1 MSKVDYW
8 MNPKNVKCDTF
19 RSNSELTLE
28 VLAHCTKYINTC
40 EVARKNLNDELK
52 RLGFP
57 GLDEMIETL
66 IRKQSKKE

>member
-8 MNPKNVKCDTF
+8 MNPKSVKCGTF
-19 RSNSELTLE
+19 KSNPELTLE

-40 EVARKNLNDELK
+40 EGARKDLNNALI

-57 GLDEMIETL
+57 GLDILSGTL
-66 IRKQSKKE
+66 DKK